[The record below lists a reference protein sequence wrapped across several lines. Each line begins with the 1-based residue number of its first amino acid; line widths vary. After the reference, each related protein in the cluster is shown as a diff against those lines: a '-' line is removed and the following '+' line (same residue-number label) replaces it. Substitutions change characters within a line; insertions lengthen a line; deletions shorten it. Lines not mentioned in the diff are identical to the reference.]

1 MEAVPK
7 QIKLY
12 QTSAGRKPFIQWLEA
27 LKDQRAKQKIQARL
41 DRLSLGNLGQT
52 NSLGAG
58 VQELKIDFGPGF
70 RVYFGCEDNSIVIL
84 LLGGDKSS
92 QNEDIKKAK
101 KYWKEYKAEKKYA
114 KC

>member
-12 QTSAGRKPFIQWLEA
+12 QTSTGRKPFIEWLEA
-27 LKDQRAKQKIQARL
+27 LKDRRAKQKIQARI
-41 DRLSLGNLGQT
+41 DRLSLGNLGYT
-52 NSLGAG
+52 NSVGAG

-70 RVYFGCEDNSIVIL
+70 RVYFSYEGNSIIIL

-101 KYWKEYKAEKKYA
+101 EYWKEYKAEKKYA
-114 KC
+114 K